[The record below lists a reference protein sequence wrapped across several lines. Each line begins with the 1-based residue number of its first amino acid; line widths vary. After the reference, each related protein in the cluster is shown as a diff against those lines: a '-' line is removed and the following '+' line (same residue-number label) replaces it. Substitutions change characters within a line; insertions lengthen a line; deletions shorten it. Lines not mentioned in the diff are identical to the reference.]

1 MDSSMLSNPFLRGM
15 KSLFLSIGTV
25 QRVTLLA
32 TLTWCFVYP
41 TQSTTGQ
48 EVRYRL
54 GKQVIAFESA
64 FESGCQDTTRRKK
77 AVVSLQSAVQS
88 FFQLDLLAAE
98 KQIDAAHVSILSDE
112 LGLAAN
118 SVISLRLSPNKRWL
132 DSAQSQ
138 IEWSLKQAY
147 ESKIETKLPLRML
160 TKYQLQK
167 APPAKP
173 SVEREE
179 TVDVLPWLT
188 QHADALDGDFLVLT
202 TLLVGERNL
211 RLPWQMV
218 SFSNHRDERLAMAT
232 DRLKALP
239 KSVNPSLSQSI
250 KLNLGVLRDLSRDR
264 ILETDYPADTMLQ
277 RSEHWLDQAEK
288 NEQSIDISQTGQYW
302 LDYSRI
308 GRSGVARIQV
318 PYDVDPQKP
327 YKVLIAYHGAGGS
340 ENMFF
345 DAYGAGRIAQLAK
358 ESGYLLIAPRQPV
371 LSGLLSFQ
379 ALLDLVEKS
388 LPIDRTQIDLIG
400 HSMGAAQA
408 IGQVEQCPG
417 IARSC
422 TILGGGRAVSKPPAW
437 ADLAVFAAAG
447 DVDFGRR
454 GAVAFAESAKKANA
468 EVEQRIYE
476 NVEHLAIVQVSLTD
490 IFDWL
495 KKLPQMILPTQ

>member
-1 MDSSMLSNPFLRGM
+1 MLSNLFLRGM
-15 KSLFLSIGTV
+15 KSRFLSFGTV

-32 TLTWCFVYP
+32 TLLWCSVDP
-41 TQSTTGQ
+41 THSAHAQ

-64 FESGCQDTTRRKK
+64 FESGYQDATRRKK
-77 AVVSLQSAVQS
+77 AVAPLQSAVQS

-147 ESKIETKLPLRML
+147 ESTIETKLPLRML
-160 TKYQLQK
+160 TEYQLQK
-167 APPAKP
+167 TPSAKP
-173 SVEREE
+173 TVQREE
-179 TVDVLPWLT
+179 AVDALPWST
-188 QHADALDGDFLVLT
+188 QHADALEGDFLVQSSLQ
-202 TLLVGERNL
+202 VGEYNL

-218 SFSNHRDERLAMAT
+218 SFSNHRDERFAKAS

-239 KSVNPSLSQSI
+239 KSLNPILSQSI

-277 RSEHWLDQAEK
+277 RSERWLDQAEK
-288 NEQSIDISQTGQYW
+288 NEPAIDISQAGQYW
-302 LDYSRI
+302 LDYSLV

-318 PYDVDPQKP
+318 PYDVDPKRP

-345 DAYGAGRIAQLAK
+345 DAYGAGRIAQLAN

-422 TILGGGRAVSKPPAW
+422 TILGGGRAISKPSAW
-437 ADLAVFAAAG
+437 LDLAVFAAAG

-454 GAVAFAESAKKANA
+454 GAVAFAESAKNASAN
-468 EVEQRIYE
+468 VEQRIYE

-490 IFDWL
+490 IFHWL
-495 KKLPQMILPTQ
+495 MKLPQKILPTQ